1 MQFITI
7 RSNGEPANI
16 IVNGNQPKIIK
27 IESDMSPHFVG
38 KTVWACFDSGFKSK
52 TWFKNLYLKIDCFSY
67 SVSDEI
73 FYKAKIIK
81 IKK

>member
-1 MQFITI
+1 MQITI

-38 KTVWACFDSGFKSK
+38 KTVWACFDNGWLQK
-52 TWFKNLYLKIDCFSY
+52 TWFQNLYLEVSSESTKIYKETF
-67 SVSDEI
+67 
-73 FYKAKIIK
+73 FKAKILK